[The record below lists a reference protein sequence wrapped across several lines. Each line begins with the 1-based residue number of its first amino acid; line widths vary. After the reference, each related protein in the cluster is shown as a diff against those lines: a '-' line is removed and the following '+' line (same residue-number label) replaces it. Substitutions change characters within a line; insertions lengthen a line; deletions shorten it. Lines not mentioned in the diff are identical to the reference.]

1 MFENNMKETNPLEI
15 HDVIVAGGVAVPIK
29 EDELI
34 LIVEGHVL
42 QVLLHIAAYESLQV
56 IQNQILMQIIA
67 TQILI
72 LMQIIQNKIQN
83 KIQII
88 HVFQVLLQIGAY
100 ES

>member
-1 MFENNMKETNPLEI
+1 MKETNPLEI